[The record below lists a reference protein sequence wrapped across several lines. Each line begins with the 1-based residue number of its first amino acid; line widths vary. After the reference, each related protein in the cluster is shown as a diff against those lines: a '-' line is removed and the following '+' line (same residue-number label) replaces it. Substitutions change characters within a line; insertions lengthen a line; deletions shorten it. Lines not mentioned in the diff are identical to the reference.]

1 MLPVLTHSFPTRR
14 SSDLGGMFLIPVL
27 FNGGMLVV
35 LPWFDADEVLAAI
48 EKHRITSLMLVPT
61 MIYALLDSPR
71 LHDHDLSSLEIIYY
85 GASAMSPARL
95 AEAIDVFGPVFF
107 QFYGQAEAPQ
117 TPTVMRRDE
126 PDRDDHARLSTAA
139 PRVGKRRVRTG

>member
-1 MLPVLTHSFPTRR
+1 
-14 SSDLGGMFLIPVL
+14 
-27 FNGGMLVV
+27 
-35 LPWFDADEVLAAI
+35 
-48 EKHRITSLMLVPT
+48 MLVPT

-107 QFYGQAEAPQ
+107 QFSGQAEAPQ
-117 TPTVMRRDE
+117 TLTVMRRDE
-126 PDRDDHARLSTAA
+126 HERDDPARLASCGRPVRWVDLAPLHDEIGRASCRESACEYVWTRVDAA
-139 PRVGKRRVRTG
+139 TGKKKKNSDKNR

>member
-1 MLPVLTHSFPTRR
+1 
-14 SSDLGGMFLIPVL
+14 
-27 FNGGMLVV
+27 MLVV

-117 TPTVMRRDE
+117 TLTVMRRDE
-126 PDRDDHARLSTAA
+126 PDRDHPANSEER
-139 PRVGKRRVRTG
+139 RVGKECVGRCRSR